1 MKTFLGVHNAK
12 EAGLSHDQIA
22 NSFKSYKEAA
32 SKSGITAQHAY
43 YSEEKGFAYCITE
56 ANSEEEVRKA
66 HQEANIPLEDV
77 VEVEILR

>member
-12 EAGLSHDQIA
+12 EAGLSSDKIA
-22 NSFKSYKEAA
+22 DSFRTYKEAA
-32 SKSGITAQHAY
+32 SKNGITAQHAY

-66 HQEANIPLEDV
+66 HQEADIPLVDAIE
-77 VEVEILR
+77 VEVLR